1 MREHL
6 VNMSDQV
13 QQIKER
19 VNIVDVIGQYVKLT
33 KAGKNFKG
41 LSPFGNEKTPSFFV
55 SPDKGMYYDF
65 SSGQGGD
72 VFSFVQ
78 KMEGVD
84 FKGALQ
90 MLAERAGIVLHV
102 ENKQSRDERE
112 TIYTILE
119 EATQFFETKLS
130 ENSPARTYL
139 QTRGLEEV
147 TMRSFRLGFALEDW
161 QTLLTHLTKK
171 GFHEREIE
179 RAGLIKKGERGGYY
193 DRFRSRIMFPIMDS
207 AGRVVAF
214 SGRIFGE
221 AAKDDKNAKYLNSPE
236 TPLFDKS
243 RILFGYNKAKQF
255 IRKYDFSILVEGQ
268 MDLVMSHQ
276 AGYTNT
282 VASSGTS
289 LTTDHLQLLDRL
301 SKKLVMA
308 YDADTA
314 GVASSGRAASL
325 ALRRGM
331 DAKVARVPVGKDPAD
346 CILENVNLWK
356 EAIRDSKHVVDFY
369 LDIALREGR
378 EKKWDQRQLVLH
390 ARDTVLPYI
399 QKVLSATDKAQ
410 FVHNYA
416 NVLGINEDAVWD
428 ELRVLDTQ
436 TPETEKYTHTEYS
449 PTQTSQKT
457 AVPFSRKNDLERA
470 LAGIIF
476 WMETL
481 SAPTVGTEILAKM
494 KDDFHIP
501 LEQILATYTEQKD
514 LLVFQAEV
522 SYENIPDHGEI
533 VRSLMNDLAKIYT
546 MEELHALT
554 LEQRAAERD
563 MDTKKKEELDARAYA
578 LSMFKRTLE

>member
-1 MREHL
+1 
-6 VNMSDQV
+6 MSDQV

-33 KAGKNFKG
+33 KAGKNYKG

-65 SSGQGGD
+65 SSSQGGD

-90 MLAERAGIVLHV
+90 ILAEKAGIQLTV
-102 ENKQSRDERE
+102 ESKQSRDARE
-112 TIYTILE
+112 TLYTILE
-119 EATQFFETKLS
+119 QTTQFFETKLS
-130 ENSPARTYL
+130 ENTQAREYL
-139 QTRGLEEV
+139 ANRGLEES
-147 TMRSFRLGFALEDW
+147 TMRSFRLGFAPEDW
-161 QTLLTHLTKK
+161 QVLLTHLTKL
-171 GFHEREIE
+171 GFHERQIE
-179 RAGLIKKGERGGYY
+179 QAGLIKKGERGGYY

-289 LTTDHLQLLDRL
+289 LTNDHLALLDRL
-301 SKKLVMA
+301 SKNLVMA
-308 YDADTA
+308 YDADPA

-331 DAKVARVPVGKDPAD
+331 DVKVAKVPLGKDPAD
-346 CILENVNLWK
+346 CIVEDVNLWK
-356 EAIRDSKHVVDFY
+356 DAVKKSKHVVDFY
-369 LDIALREGR
+369 LDIALEESR
-378 EKKWDQRQLVLH
+378 EKKWSQRQLVLH

-410 FVHNYA
+410 FVQGYA
-416 NVLGINEDAVWD
+416 NVLGINEESVWD
-428 ELRVLDTQ
+428 ELRALEAQ
-436 TPETEKYTHTEYS
+436 TPDSER
-449 PTQTSQKT
+449 PTRSEHNPTPAEQSTKT
-457 AVPFSRKNDLERA
+457 PFSRKNDIERA
-470 LAGIIF
+470 LAGLLF
-476 WMETL
+476 WQDTCSPRVLE
-481 SAPTVGTEILAKM
+481 ADVLAKM
-494 KDDFHIP
+494 KQDFNIP
-501 LEQILATYTEQKD
+501 LEKILATYTEQKEA
-514 LLVFQAEV
+514 LVFQAEV
-522 SYENIPDHGEI
+522 SHENNTDPIAEKNPVEI
-533 VRSLMNDLAKIYT
+533 VRGFMNDLAKIYT
-546 MEELHALT
+546 TEELQEIT
-554 LEQRAAERD
+554 LAQRAAERD
-563 MDTKKKEELDARAYA
+563 MDTALIEKLDARANE
-578 LSMFKRTLE
+578 LTKFKRTLE

>member
-1 MREHL
+1 
-6 VNMSDQV
+6 MSDQT

-19 VNIVDVIGQYVKLT
+19 INIIDVIGQYVKLS

-90 MLAERAGIVLHV
+90 ILAEKAGIELHT
-102 ENKQSRDERE
+102 ESRQSRDTRD
-112 TIYTILE
+112 TLYAILE
-119 EATQFFETKLS
+119 AATQFFETKLS
-130 ENSPARTYL
+130 EQTQAREYL
-139 QTRGLEEV
+139 QKRGLEEA
-147 TMRSFRLGFALEDW
+147 TMRSFRLGFASEDW
-161 QTLLTHLTKK
+161 QTLLTHLTKL
-171 GFHEREIE
+171 GYHEREIE
-179 RAGLIKKGERGGYY
+179 QAGLIKKGERGGYY
-193 DRFRSRIMFPIMDS
+193 DRFRSRIIFPIMDA

-276 AGYTNT
+276 SGYANT

-289 LTTDHLQLLDRL
+289 LTIDHLMLLDRL

-308 YDADTA
+308 YDADPA
-314 GVASSGRAASL
+314 GVASSGRGASL
-325 ALRRGM
+325 ALTRGM
-331 DAKVARVPVGKDPAD
+331 DVKVARVPIGKDPAD
-346 CILENVNLWK
+346 CILEDANLWK
-356 EAIRDSKHVVDFY
+356 EAVRNSKHVVDFY
-369 LDIALREGR
+369 LDTALREAQ
-378 EKKWDQRQLVLH
+378 EKKWDQRQLVLY

-399 QKVLSATDKAQ
+399 QQVRSATDKAQ

-416 NVLGINEDAVWD
+416 NVLGISEDAVWD
-428 ELRVLDTQ
+428 ELRQLDRTAPASEAPRAVYNPAQ
-436 TPETEKYTHTEYS
+436 QAK
-449 PTQTSQKT
+449 QKNKE
-457 AVPFSRKNDLERA
+457 PFSRKTDLEET

-476 WMETL
+476 WQETCEPRL
-481 SAPTVGTEILAKM
+481 LDEKVLAKM
-494 KDDFHIP
+494 RDDFNIP
-501 LEQILATYTEQKD
+501 LDKILAMYSEQKD
-514 LLVFQAEV
+514 LLVMKAEV
-522 SYENIPDHGEI
+522 TYESVTTLPVE

-546 MEELHALT
+546 TEELYVLT
-554 LEQRAAERD
+554 LAQRAAERD
-563 MDTKKKEELDARAYA
+563 GDTKKKEELDIQAHE
-578 LSMFKRTLE
+578 LTKFKSTLE

>member
-1 MREHL
+1 
-6 VNMSDQV
+6 MSDQV

-19 VNIVDVIGQYVKLT
+19 VNIVDVIGQYVKLS

-90 MLAERAGIVLHV
+90 ILAEKAGVTLHT
-102 ENKQSRDERE
+102 ESKQSRDTRD
-112 TIYTILE
+112 TLYAILE
-119 EATQFFETKLS
+119 SATQFFETKLS
-130 ENSPARTYL
+130 EQMQAREYL
-139 QTRGLEEV
+139 QKRGLEDA
-147 TMRSFRLGFALEDW
+147 TMRSFRLGFAPGDW
-161 QTLLTHLTKK
+161 QTLLNHLTKL
-171 GFHEREIE
+171 GYHEREIE
-179 RAGLIKKGERGGYY
+179 QAGLIKKGERGGYY
-193 DRFRSRIMFPIMDS
+193 DRFRSRIMFPIMDP

-221 AAKDDKNAKYLNSPE
+221 ASKDDKNAKYLNSPE

-276 AGYTNT
+276 SGYANT

-289 LTTDHLQLLDRL
+289 LTTDHLMLLDRL

-308 YDADTA
+308 YDADPA
-314 GVASSGRAASL
+314 GVASSGRGASL
-325 ALRRGM
+325 ALTRGM
-331 DAKVARVPVGKDPAD
+331 DVKVARVPIGKDPAD
-346 CILENVNLWK
+346 CILEDANVWK
-356 EAIRDSKHVVDFY
+356 DAVRNSKHVVDFY
-369 LDIALREGR
+369 LDITLREAQ
-378 EKKWDQRQLVLH
+378 EKKWNQRQLVLY

-399 QKVLSATDKAQ
+399 QQVRSATDKAQ

-416 NVLGINEDAVWD
+416 NVLGISEDAVWD
-428 ELRVLDTQ
+428 ELRQLDRATPASEAPRTEFNPAQQ
-436 TPETEKYTHTEYS
+436 TNQRTKE
-449 PTQTSQKT
+449 
-457 AVPFSRKNDLERA
+457 PFSRKTDLEGT

-476 WMETL
+476 WQETCEPKL
-481 SAPTVGTEILAKM
+481 LDEEVLARM
-494 KDDFHIP
+494 QDDFKIP
-501 LEQILATYTEQKD
+501 LEQILATHSDQKD
-514 LLVFQAEV
+514 LLVMKTEV
-522 SYENIPDHGEI
+522 TYEAIKSLPEA
-533 VRSLMNDLAKIYT
+533 VRSLMKDLAKIYT
-546 MEELHALT
+546 MEELHVLT
-554 LEQRAAERD
+554 LAQRTAERD
-563 MDTKKKEELDARAYA
+563 GDTKKKEELDIRAHE
-578 LSMFKRTLE
+578 LTKFKSTLE